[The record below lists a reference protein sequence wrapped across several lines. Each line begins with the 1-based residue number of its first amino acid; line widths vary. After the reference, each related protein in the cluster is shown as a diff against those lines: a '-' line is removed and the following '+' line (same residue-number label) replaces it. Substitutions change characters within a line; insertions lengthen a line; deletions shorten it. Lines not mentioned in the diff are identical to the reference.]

1 MAKKK
6 LLTGLS
12 VLVFLL
18 AVAVIVL
25 AVTNRG
31 YSGESFALDGEG
43 WSAEVTGDE
52 MTLDL
57 PSNPSTG
64 YSWVVTEKWPPTI
77 ADLREKA
84 DSIVN
89 GERPDWG
96 LGWHEVQQ
104 AIQKY
109 GYMQWEKAQE
119 SMNPITREAVRR
131 IGWQSIC
138 ESENPETIRAQFRQ
152 VYEICE
158 KRESADRNL
167 PPELKSMIG
176 NLLSANSRPQLEGE
190 TP

>member
-1 MAKKK
+1 MDRQE
-6 LLTGLS
+6 
-12 VLVFLL
+12 F
-18 AVAVIVL
+18 AVIAAALRTYYSRYDLLPNEQAVSLWYDSLKDIPAGVL
-25 AVTNRG
+25 SA
-31 YSGESFALDGEG
+31 ALK
-43 WSAEVTGDE
+43 A
-52 MTLDL
+52 
-57 PSNPSTG
+57 
-64 YSWVVTEKWPPTI
+64 WVVTEKWPPTI

-167 PPELKSMIG
+167 PPELKSMID

-190 TP
+190 AT